1 VEDTYGGRLAP
12 RANSVVPVTGTGDS
26 PGGGSKFLTVG
37 RPKDTARRAGLSLE
51 NRGDGRVEGS
61 EPP

>member
-1 VEDTYGGRLAP
+1 L
-12 RANSVVPVTGTGDS
+12 VTVTETGATGD
-26 PGGGSKFLTVG
+26 PPGGGGSKFQAVG
-37 RPKDTARRAGLSLE
+37 RPNDMARRTGLSLE